1 MVLISCT
8 RKSSSTESEYNLSE
22 GLVTV
27 SSDSTEL
34 FASTLFHPF
43 TRAGADQFS
52 ICVHNYL
59 FIFRLLRC
67 KRVENPA
74 WGTVE
79 FIDESAPDND
89 ANQIVFRTIPE
100 VRTRLS
106 TSPRARSPTFP
117 FRFAKSYTLT
127 LGNCSQERD
136 RLVVQ
141 LGTGEAGRA
150 LQSALI
156 VANDVRA
163 IDVNMGCPLKFST
176 SSGAGSALLKKP
188 ETVRDIMTTLRRNLP
203 TDVHVTC
210 KIRLLDTIEETVE
223 LARVIEA
230 CGVSAF
236 GVHGRYVGQRPRQP
250 AHWDMI
256 KQVVDAVSCPVIANG
271 DVFEYGDFE
280 RIREQTGAAS
290 AMCGRGAMWNQ
301 SIFRK
306 DGLLTPRENLN
317 KLMTKCL
324 EWSHSMKNTKYLA
337 RCA

>member
-1 MVLISCT
+1 
-8 RKSSSTESEYNLSE
+8 
-22 GLVTV
+22 
-27 SSDSTEL
+27 
-34 FASTLFHPF
+34 
-43 TRAGADQFS
+43 
-52 ICVHNYL
+52 
-59 FIFRLLRC
+59 
-67 KRVENPA
+67 
-74 WGTVE
+74 
-79 FIDESAPDND
+79 
-89 ANQIVFRTIPE
+89 
-100 VRTRLS
+100 
-106 TSPRARSPTFP
+106 
-117 FRFAKSYTLT
+117 
-127 LGNCSQERD
+127 
-136 RLVVQ
+136 
-141 LGTGEAGRA
+141 
-150 LQSALI
+150 
-156 VANDVRA
+156 
-163 IDVNMGCPLKFST
+163 
-176 SSGAGSALLKKP
+176 
-188 ETVRDIMTTLRRNLP
+188 MTTLRRNLP

-337 RCA
+337 RCAYDEQRASTGVPLIPIFTAFELLSASKNSNNRSLTFTLQGNSHKVFWLGK